1 MFRAD
6 PVRMVFRLS
15 RLIEIHMPQMSLEV
29 PFGIGSV
36 GLRRPSEEAMK
47 ALVVDSSNTM
57 RSVLGR
63 ILSMRG
69 FEVAEADNCRQAM
82 DVLRRMG
89 TADLVLIDW
98 IPHQVDGL
106 EFVTRLRHES
116 AENTRVVM
124 LAATEPGM
132 RELHGALIAG
142 ADDYLMKPF
151 TSLQIDE
158 KLAQVGLPWRS

>member
-1 MFRAD
+1 
-6 PVRMVFRLS
+6 
-15 RLIEIHMPQMSLEV
+15 
-29 PFGIGSV
+29 
-36 GLRRPSEEAMK
+36 MK
-47 ALVVDSSNTM
+47 ALVVDSSTTM

-82 DVLRRMG
+82 DVLRCMG
-89 TADLVLIDW
+89 TADLIVVDW
-98 IPHQVDGL
+98 IPHEIDGL

-116 AENTRVVM
+116 VEDTRVVM
-124 LAATEPGM
+124 LVAAEPGM
-132 RELHGALIAG
+132 RELHGALMAG

-158 KLAQVGLPWRS
+158 KLAQIGLTWRL

>member
-1 MFRAD
+1 
-6 PVRMVFRLS
+6 
-15 RLIEIHMPQMSLEV
+15 
-29 PFGIGSV
+29 
-36 GLRRPSEEAMK
+36 MK

-82 DVLRRMG
+82 DVLRNMG
-89 TADLVLIDW
+89 TADLVLVDW
-98 IPHQVDGL
+98 ASHQVDSL
-106 EFVTRLRHES
+106 EFITRLRNES
-116 AENTRVVM
+116 VEDTRVVM
-124 LAATEPGM
+124 LVAAEPGM

-158 KLAQVGLPWRS
+158 KLAQVGLTWRL